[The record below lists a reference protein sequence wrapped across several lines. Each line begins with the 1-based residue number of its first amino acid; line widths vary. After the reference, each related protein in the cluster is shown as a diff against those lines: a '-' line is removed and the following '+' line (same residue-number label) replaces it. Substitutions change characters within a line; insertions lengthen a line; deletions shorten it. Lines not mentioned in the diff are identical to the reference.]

1 MFGGYFVLCRIVENP
16 HAGCGG
22 ILKLTC
28 PERPE
33 KGAEKTDADAETDAD
48 QKKESIHGIAD
59 NGRYGKTGPW
69 NEKWK

>member
-1 MFGGYFVLCRIVENP
+1 LFGGYFVLCRVVENP

-28 PERPE
+28 PESPE
-33 KGAEKTDADAETDAD
+33 KGAEKTEADYETYAD
-48 QKKESIHGIAD
+48 QEEESIHGFAD
-59 NGRYGKTGPW
+59 YGRYSKTGPE